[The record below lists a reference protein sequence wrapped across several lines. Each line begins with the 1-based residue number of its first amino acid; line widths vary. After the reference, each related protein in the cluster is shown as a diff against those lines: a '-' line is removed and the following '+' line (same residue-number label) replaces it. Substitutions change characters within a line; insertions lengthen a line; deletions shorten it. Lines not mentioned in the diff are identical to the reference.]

1 MRPTSSYTLGRD
13 GRFSGITK
21 VLAYALDLDL
31 GLLAESH
38 VFDASEPPKALS
50 DPRNLL
56 FALVSCF
63 LPLLVRQGAATI

>member
-21 VLAYALDLDL
+21 VLAYALDLADL

-38 VFDASEPPKALS
+38 VFDASESPKAH
-50 DPRNLL
+50 
-56 FALVSCF
+56 
-63 LPLLVRQGAATI
+63 